1 MYIKRKGIT
10 TVLIKLTALL
20 CTILS
25 VICFS
30 IRLPSVIKGKEDKIE
45 LLAAEFI
52 LPNADTPTFNQEID
66 KNTKVE
72 QTKKIPNPPDTES
85 STTLETKEENAEDH
99 EGENKYNI
107 IEKQFSESGTNYENF
122 YVKNKTGYDL
132 NIGEELSKRPDINFK
147 KDGSPQVLIV
157 HTHTSEAYMEKDLG
171 FFYESFYPRSTDY
184 EKNVTRVGNAIAER
198 LKQNGIETIHDL
210 TYHDTPSYNGS
221 YSRSAGTIKNIIE
234 AHPSIQVVLDIH
246 RDSIGNNETGKIKPT
261 FYFNGQKFAQIM
273 IVSGCDLDGSMD
285 FPDWEYNLRFG
296 LRVQKTAE
304 TMYPGMTRPMSFDEY
319 RYNMNLTHGSL
330 LIEVGTDANTLDEAV
345 RSGSL
350 LGNVLTNVLNNLDG

>member
-1 MYIKRKGIT
+1 MYIERKGIT
-10 TVLIKLTALL
+10 TVLIKLTALI

-25 VICFS
+25 VICFL
-30 IRLPSVIKGKEDKIE
+30 IRLPSVVKGKEDKIE

-52 LPNADTPTFNQEID
+52 LPNTDKTTFNQEID
-66 KNTKVE
+66 KNIKIE
-72 QTKKIPNPPDTES
+72 QTKRIPDPPDTPS
-85 STTLETKEENAEDH
+85 LTDIKTKEEPADH

-107 IEKQFSESGTNYENF
+107 IEKQFSGGGMSYENF
-122 YVKNKTGYDL
+122 YVKNNTGYNL
-132 NIGEELSKRPDINFK
+132 NIGEELSKRPDINLK
-147 KDGSPQVLIV
+147 KDGTPQVLIV

-184 EKNVTRVGNAIAER
+184 EKNVTRVGNAIAKR

-221 YSRSAGTIKNIIE
+221 YSRSAATIKNTLE

-246 RDSIGNNETGKIKPT
+246 RDSIGNNETGKVKPT
-261 FYFNGQKFAQIM
+261 FCINGQKFAQIM
-273 IVSGCDLDGSMD
+273 IVSGCDLDGSMN
-285 FPDWEYNLRFG
+285 FPDWEHNLRFG
-296 LRVQKTAE
+296 LRIQKTAE

-345 RSGSL
+345 RSGDL
-350 LGNVLTNVLNNLDG
+350 LGNVLTSVLNNL